1 MKNLNE
7 LQSNSKTEEDNMNL
21 NNVLIESLLNKFCVI
36 LRNNLD
42 LKTKENNNNKKSE
55 SLLENYFLNDISYD
69 KREVLSFTK
78 IISYDKKENKICLYC
93 NFDINEEIEKNR
105 KIIVLLEPRI
115 EKIIKKSKK
124 DMFFTSLAKAQFS
137 YDITNEKETINISNG
152 LNYLGKNEEELL

>member
-7 LQSNSKTEEDNMNL
+7 LQSNCKTEEDNMNL
-21 NNVLIESLLNKFCVI
+21 NNVLIESLINKYCVI
-36 LRNNLD
+36 LRNNFD
-42 LKTKENNNNKKSE
+42 LKTNENNQSKE
-55 SLLENYFLNDISYD
+55 SSENYFLNDISYD

-105 KIIVLLEPRI
+105 KIIVLFEPRI

-137 YDITNEKETINISNG
+137 YDITNENETINISNG
-152 LNYLGKNEEELL
+152 LNYLGKNEEELQ